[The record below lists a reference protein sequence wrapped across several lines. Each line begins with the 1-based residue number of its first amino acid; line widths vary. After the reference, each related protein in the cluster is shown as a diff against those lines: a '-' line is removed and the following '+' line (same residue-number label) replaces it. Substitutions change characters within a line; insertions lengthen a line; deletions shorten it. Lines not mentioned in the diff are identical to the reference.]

1 MNEHLSR
8 GEDLCLVTVIASSG
22 STPRGAGS
30 RMLVGKEGRICGT
43 IGGGNVEHRSRLIAQ
58 EVIEEKSSKEHDF
71 RLNKDDVENLG
82 MICGGLADVFFRYIP
97 AGDETAL
104 GICSK
109 AEELFSEGSDIWL
122 AEGDTLEI
130 SGSRIEKS
138 PGIFVEQI
146 NSSGRVYIFGCGHV
160 GQALVPVLSRV
171 GFRCVVLDDREQ
183 FANRELFPDAED
195 VIVCDFEHI
204 SDYVAVTENDYCC
217 VMTRGHGF
225 DAVVEAQ
232 LLMTPAYYIGVIGSR
247 HKAAGVN
254 KKLVEEY
261 GVPESEISRITT
273 PIGLAIKAETPD
285 EIAVSIAGQMIE
297 QRAIK
302 NGK

>member
-1 MNEHLSR
+1 MNEHLSK

-30 RMLVGKEGRICGT
+30 RMLVGKDGRICGT

-58 EVIEEKSSKEHDF
+58 EVIKEKSSKEHDF

-97 AGDETAL
+97 AGEENAL
-104 GICSK
+104 GVCSK
-109 AEELFSEGSDIWL
+109 AEELFSKGSDIWL

-130 SGSRIEKS
+130 SDSRIEKA
-138 PGIFVEQI
+138 PGVFVEQI
-146 NSSGRVYIFGCGHV
+146 NSSGKVYIFGCGHV

-261 GVPESEISRITT
+261 GVPESEICRITT
-273 PIGLAIKAETPD
+273 PIGLSIKAETPD
-285 EIAVSIAGQMIE
+285 EIAVSIAAQMIE